1 MTKYMSSPNLF
12 SWQTM
17 LPRLRCTTETDLHSC
32 GITSLPSPRK
42 MGNSWSSLPYK
53 KKEISV
59 ANDGG
64 SSDKI
69 CRVAPDDQSTA
80 TKAMEPR
87 SE

>member
-1 MTKYMSSPNLF
+1 
-12 SWQTM
+12 
-17 LPRLRCTTETDLHSC
+17 
-32 GITSLPSPRK
+32 